1 MDYNRVSWTFANSK
15 FFLEAFVYVPFRESV
30 YIAYFPSCVMVIA
43 MAMVSFLV
51 LLLVHRWDLIHI
63 ISNVCSIPAVT
74 DLISPL
80 NEKHS
85 RTCTIHII
93 NPTIG
98 TILLYSR
105 PMIMFTDFFACI
117 TFYSNIWV
125 GNINS
130 VWIPYEV

>member
-1 MDYNRVSWTFANSK
+1 MRDGNSYDNG
-15 FFLEAFVYVPFRESV
+15 V
-30 YIAYFPSCVMVIA
+30 
-43 MAMVSFLV
+43 FLV

-63 ISNVCSIPAVT
+63 ISNVCSIPAMT
-74 DLISPL
+74 GPISPL

-98 TILLYSR
+98 MILLYSR

-125 GNINS
+125 EYQFCVNS
-130 VWIPYEV
+130 L